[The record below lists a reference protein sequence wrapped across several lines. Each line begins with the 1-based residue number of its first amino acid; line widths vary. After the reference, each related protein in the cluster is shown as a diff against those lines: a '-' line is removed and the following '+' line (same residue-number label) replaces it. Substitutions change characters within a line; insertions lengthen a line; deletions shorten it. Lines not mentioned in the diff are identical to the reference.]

1 VWESPRLAIINL
13 QKKKKRHCKTFKPH
27 LNQREGSFRGDD
39 FYIHQSQNASI
50 ITAKD
55 HKPLSP
61 AASRLHWMP
70 TLALHQNNI
79 TKLIIYLI
87 TKIKVYCFF

>member
-1 VWESPRLAIINL
+1 MHPVQS
-13 QKKKKRHCKTFKPH
+13 HCKIFKPH
-27 LNQREGSFRGDD
+27 LNQREEMVREGSFRGDD

-61 AASRLHWMP
+61 AASRLHWMHILP
-70 TLALHQNNI
+70 YRCKNSGRMMKSRNSPYFL
-79 TKLIIYLI
+79 
-87 TKIKVYCFF
+87 